1 MTITLFSN
9 FQMFTFFN
17 CESIILQGEVTPRA
31 FSYRMHLSFTL
42 NLRELIGKRGQTFSV
57 GDQIIRIGNRFFF
70 STRST
75 FSENFNYFAVSCAEY
90 IKKFYHPA
98 SRHTV

>member
-9 FQMFTFFN
+9 FQIFTFFN

-70 STRST
+70 QREALLVKILIILQFLVLNT
-75 FSENFNYFAVSCAEY
+75 
-90 IKKFYHPA
+90 
-98 SRHTV
+98 